1 MLHACVQRF
10 DVTGNLE
17 KFCKIL
23 MSKESSSPQESGLQ
37 SPEHNTWLKGKIGI
51 CRPTSRTVLR
61 IQQFV
66 SLECPSCASMH
77 NAHLTPDIIGVIS

>member
-23 MSKESSSPQESGLQ
+23 GTKEALALYPIEYLD
-37 SPEHNTWLKGKIGI
+37 TCMKY
-51 CRPTSRTVLR
+51 
-61 IQQFV
+61 
-66 SLECPSCASMH
+66 
-77 NAHLTPDIIGVIS
+77 

>member
-23 MSKESSSPQESGLQ
+23 GTQQALSLDHHGFKTIGLQ
-37 SPEHNTWLKGKIGI
+37 SG
-51 CRPTSRTVLR
+51 
-61 IQQFV
+61 
-66 SLECPSCASMH
+66 
-77 NAHLTPDIIGVIS
+77 AHGN

>member
-23 MSKESSSPQESGLQ
+23 GTKQAPRCRKKFQEKAQLQ
-37 SPEHNTWLKGKIGI
+37 IG
-51 CRPTSRTVLR
+51 
-61 IQQFV
+61 
-66 SLECPSCASMH
+66 EDDH
-77 NAHLTPDIIGVIS
+77 

>member
-23 MSKESSSPQESGLQ
+23 GTKHYLEMTRGSQISV
-37 SPEHNTWLKGKIGI
+37 LKIERLKD
-51 CRPTSRTVLR
+51 RL
-61 IQQFV
+61 
-66 SLECPSCASMH
+66 
-77 NAHLTPDIIGVIS
+77 

>member
-23 MSKESSSPQESGLQ
+23 GTKQALGPQ
-37 SPEHNTWLKGKIGI
+37 KI
-51 CRPTSRTVLR
+51 SRTVFPIFKKSKARCLAPLPR
-61 IQQFV
+61 
-66 SLECPSCASMH
+66 
-77 NAHLTPDIIGVIS
+77 

>member
-23 MSKESSSPQESGLQ
+23 GTKYALTV
-37 SPEHNTWLKGKIGI
+37 NLKTLI
-51 CRPTSRTVLR
+51 
-61 IQQFV
+61 
-66 SLECPSCASMH
+66 A
-77 NAHLTPDIIGVIS
+77 